1 MTTARRLFRL
11 LSPSQRRASTA
22 LLGLMLIGMVM
33 ETLGISLVLPAL
45 TLMTETDLAARYPT
59 LAPWLDRL
67 GNPSQAELAVFGML
81 TLVSAFAVKTLFL
94 AILGW
99 RQAAFVWGLQS
110 DLSHRLFAGYL
121 RQPYTFHMQRNSA
134 QLIRNTMGHVAES
147 AIMVRESLVLLTE
160 VLVLVGISA
169 LLIWVEPRGALV
181 VMGTLGFSSWAFY
194 YFSRQRLLRWGEVHQ
209 HHEGL
214 RIQHLQQG
222 LGGIREVKLYGR
234 EDLFLSQYQ
243 VHNAGSAR
251 AGQGRTTLLGFPRL
265 FLELLAVA
273 GLAGLVLVMIGQ
285 GKSPVEVLPALALF
299 AAAAFRLMPSGN
311 RMLSALQSIQFFGP
325 AVETLYSEFRLLDGA
340 PAPKSGHA
348 LPFNNTLKLDGVS
361 YRYPLAEA
369 PVLRDVSFSI
379 PQGTSVGFIGESGAG
394 KSTLVDLILGLLSPD
409 VGSVRADDLDVQSDL
424 RGWQSQIGYV
434 PQSVFLTDDT
444 LRRNV
449 AFGLPN
455 EEIDEAA
462 VWQAIRA
469 AQLERF
475 VLDLPL
481 GLDSVV
487 GERGVR
493 LSGGQQ
499 QRIGIARALYHQ
511 PRVLVLDE
519 ATSSLDADTERAV
532 MATVRALNG
541 KKTLIIVAHRFST
554 VEHCDRLYRF
564 EEGRLVEEGQAATV
578 LRGTGGGR

>member
-1 MTTARRLFRL
+1 M
-11 LSPSQRRASTA
+11 
-22 LLGLMLIGMVM
+22 
-33 ETLGISLVLPAL
+33 
-45 TLMTETDLAARYPT
+45 
-59 LAPWLDRL
+59 
-67 GNPSQAELAVFGML
+67 
-81 TLVSAFAVKTLFL
+81 LVSVFAVKTLSL
-94 AILGW
+94 AILAW

-121 RQPYTFHMQRNSA
+121 HRPYTFHMQRNSA
-134 QLIRNTMGHVAES
+134 QLIRNTMGQVSEFAT
-147 AIMVRESLVLLTE
+147 VLQQSLVLMTE
-160 VLVLVGISA
+160 VLVVLGISA
-169 LLIWVEPRGALV
+169 LLISVEPRGALA
-181 VMGTLGFSSWAFY
+181 VMGTLGFFSWASY
-194 YFSRQRLLRWGEVHQ
+194 YLTRRRLLRWGEAHQ

-222 LGGIREVKLYGR
+222 LSGIKEVKLYAR
-234 EDLFLSQYQ
+234 EDRFLSQYQ

-251 AGQGRTTLLGFPRL
+251 AGQGRATLLAFPRL
-265 FLELLAVA
+265 FLEFIAVV

-285 GKSPVEVLPALALF
+285 GKSPAEVVPALALF
-299 AAAAFRLMPSGN
+299 AAAAFRLMPSGS
-311 RMLSALQSIQFFGP
+311 RMISAIQSMRFFRP

-340 PAPKSGHA
+340 PAPNNGHP
-348 LPFNNTLKLDGVS
+348 LPFNSALELDRVS

-379 PQGTSVGFIGESGAG
+379 AQGTSVGFVGESGAG
-394 KSTLVDLILGLLSPD
+394 KSTLVNLILGLLSPD
-409 VGSVRADDLDVQSDL
+409 VGSVRADDVDVQSNL
-424 RGWQSQIGYV
+424 RGWQRQIGYV
-434 PQSVFLTDDT
+434 PQSIFLTDDT

-449 AFGLPN
+449 AFGLAS
-455 EEIDEAA
+455 EEIDEVA
-462 VWQAIRA
+462 VWQAVRA

-481 GLDSVV
+481 GLDTVV

-519 ATSSLDADTERAV
+519 ATSSLDTTTERAV
-532 MATVRALNG
+532 MATVRALKG
-541 KKTLIIVAHRFST
+541 EKTLIIVAHRFST

-564 EEGRLVEEGQAATV
+564 EQGRLVEEGQAAMV
-578 LRGTGGGR
+578 LRGAAQGGGEE

>member
-134 QLIRNTMGHVAES
+134 QLICNTMGHVAES

-243 VHNAGSAR
+243 VHNAGSGEGR
-251 AGQGRTTLLGFPRL
+251 AGADDPSGLSPSLLG
-265 FLELLAVA
+265 VA
-273 GLAGLVLVMIGQ
+273 RSRRPGWPGFGDDRT
-285 GKSPVEVLPALALF
+285 GKVP
-299 AAAAFRLMPSGN
+299 G
-311 RMLSALQSIQFFGP
+311 G
-325 AVETLYSEFRLLDGA
+325 
-340 PAPKSGHA
+340 
-348 LPFNNTLKLDGVS
+348 
-361 YRYPLAEA
+361 
-369 PVLRDVSFSI
+369 
-379 PQGTSVGFIGESGAG
+379 SVTCPCIVRGCG
-394 KSTLVDLILGLLSPD
+394 LSPYA
-409 VGSVRADDLDVQSDL
+409 VREP
-424 RGWQSQIGYV
+424 YV
-434 PQSVFLTDDT
+434 
-444 LRRNV
+444 
-449 AFGLPN
+449 
-455 EEIDEAA
+455 IC
-462 VWQAIRA
+462 
-469 AQLERF
+469 
-475 VLDLPL
+475 
-481 GLDSVV
+481 
-487 GERGVR
+487 
-493 LSGGQQ
+493 
-499 QRIGIARALYHQ
+499 
-511 PRVLVLDE
+511 
-519 ATSSLDADTERAV
+519 TS
-532 MATVRALNG
+532 
-541 KKTLIIVAHRFST
+541 
-554 VEHCDRLYRF
+554 EH
-564 EEGRLVEEGQAATV
+564 TV
-578 LRGTGGGR
+578 LWTCG